1 MYITETH
8 GCRAGKA
15 AASAF
20 KSASMHIPCILQL
33 LISQAKSYSKSSNLL
48 MQKGQLFSLQ
58 FRSSMLKCKHVSPHS
73 TLLFLHSS
81 LVYQDQLIEWQGII
95 YKGTGQDRV
104 METLYMGFARWEST
118 PDWMQTI
125 GNTRTESR
133 VQDPQRSSR
142 LFRWMGSFAWKF
154 CKPAACLVPWPGALV
169 PLRAFTLT

>member
-20 KSASMHIPCILQL
+20 KSASMHIPCMLQL

-58 FRSSMLKCKHVSPHS
+58 FSSSMLKCKHVSPHS

-81 LVYQDQLIEWQGII
+81 LVYQDQLIECQGII
-95 YKGTGQDRV
+95 YKGTGQDR
-104 METLYMGFARWEST
+104 
-118 PDWMQTI
+118 
-125 GNTRTESR
+125 TESWKR
-133 VQDPQRSSR
+133 YIWALPD
-142 LFRWMGSFAWKF
+142 GSQLQIG
-154 CKPAACLVPWPGALV
+154 CKPSATLGLNREYRTRSGPVASSDGWEALRGSSASQRPV
-169 PLRAFTLT
+169 